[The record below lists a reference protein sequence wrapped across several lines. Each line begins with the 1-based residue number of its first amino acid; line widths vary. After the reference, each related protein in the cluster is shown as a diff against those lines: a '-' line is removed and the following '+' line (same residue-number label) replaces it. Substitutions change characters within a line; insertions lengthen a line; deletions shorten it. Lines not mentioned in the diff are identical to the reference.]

1 MQVLQITN
9 LKNELMKKLLITTLS
24 IFLLSPVTHAQLY
37 KGKQDAS
44 TISFFSKSPL
54 EDIDATN
61 KKATIVLKT
70 TTNDVQ
76 FGIPMVSFEFPKP
89 LMEEHFNENYVE
101 STKYPTCIF
110 KGKINETIDF
120 TKDGEH
126 KVSVKGVLTLH
137 GVTKEIETTG
147 TLIIKGLE
155 IFMSSAFKIKT
166 SDYNIK
172 VPSLYVQNIAELIDV
187 KVNAVLEPFVKK

>member
-1 MQVLQITN
+1 
-9 LKNELMKKLLITTLS
+9 MKKLLIATLS
-24 IFLLSPVTHAQLY
+24 IIFLSTATFAQLY

-76 FGIPMVSFEFPKP
+76 FGIPMVSFKFPKP

-101 STKYPTCIF
+101 SARYPTCIF

-126 KVSVKGVLTLH
+126 KVSVKGILTLH
-137 GVTKEIETTG
+137 GVAKEIETTG

-155 IFMSSAFKIKT
+155 IFMVSAFKIKT

-187 KVNAVLEPFVKK
+187 KVNAVLEPYVKK